1 MHIVKKYLVHI
12 KCHHVAPRGIM
23 LIIYSVCVFYIEK
36 HHNVV
41 LFQKK

>member
-1 MHIVKKYLVHI
+1 MDIVKKYLVHI

-23 LIIYSVCVFYIEK
+23 LIIYLVYVFYIDK

-41 LFQKK
+41 QIQKK